1 MEVNSMEKVKYT
13 HEFNKL
19 DCCLELLAIKDI
31 IADKKKLLKHKIFK
45 CYSSKYS
52 EEEFYKCMECIQEL
66 NKFIYLLKETQDD
79 IVYNRVYKLTDF
91 ESYNEAI
98 KFAEENKEN
107 NIRLYN
113 FRYANIHTYIL
124 YTLRGK
130 YEEYLDIAEKVY
142 GKEFKEISEP
152 FVIKKSKFWAI

>member
-1 MEVNSMEKVKYT
+1 MKKVKFTY
-13 HEFNKL
+13 EFQKL
-19 DCCLELLAIKDI
+19 NCCLELLAIKDI

-79 IVYNRVYKLTDF
+79 RVYNKVYKLTDF

-113 FRYANIHTYIL
+113 LHYAIIHTSIL
-124 YTLRGK
+124 YSIKGK
-130 YEEYLDIAEKVY
+130 
-142 GKEFKEISEP
+142 
-152 FVIKKSKFWAI
+152 